1 MAHPHAPPPFDSDD
15 HAAVFAAIFGRDNDS
30 MSIPQAPALIG
41 PNGGR
46 YHIRPDIAASIV
58 MGRDQAEA
66 DADERQPTATA
77 LQRTAAE
84 NKCTQPCSAHR
95 GILARNSLCLAGS
108 CLVSDAASSAA
119 AVPGRFPVPLLRR
132 GISLTKNTPYALQG
146 RLAELGAEL
155 ISTDHAH
162 KLKLLELDTALRTER
177 LVHAEKV
184 GRIERERSAVEK
196 ALALVERQERE
207 REAAA
212 LQSAIA
218 SASSPRSASSASSV
232 ASTSTSCLLQSRT
245 PGESATGDETGC
257 GVCLCA
263 DRDTLVAPC
272 GHVAMCFACAE
283 AIRRSRNP
291 ECQLKQPHALP
302 SRCMLRPWPRAPVSR
317 FSPRSRFV
325 VCHLVQA
332 RSAA

>member
-1 MAHPHAPPPFDSDD
+1 MSSLDSD
-15 HAAVFAAIFGRDNDS
+15 S
-30 MSIPQAPALIG
+30 
-41 PNGGR
+41 
-46 YHIRPDIAASIV
+46 AS
-58 MGRDQAEA
+58 A
-66 DADERQPTATA
+66 
-77 LQRTAAE
+77 
-84 NKCTQPCSAHR
+84 
-95 GILARNSLCLAGS
+95 
-108 CLVSDAASSAA
+108 SDAADS
-119 AVPGRFPVPLLRR
+119 VPGRFPVPLLRR

-184 GRIERERSAVEK
+184 GRIERERGAVEK

-212 LQSAIA
+212 LAQTAA
-218 SASSPRSASSASSV
+218 NASSPRSASSASSV
-232 ASTSTSCLLQSRT
+232 ASAAPTSCLLQSRT

-272 GHVAMCFACAE
+272 GHVAMCFACAD
-283 AIRRSRNP
+283 AIRKSRNP
-291 ECQLKQPHALP
+291 ECE
-302 SRCMLRPWPRAPVSR
+302 
-317 FSPRSRFV
+317 
-325 VCHLVQA
+325 
-332 RSAA
+332 